1 MAARTTT
8 AGVFLAILWGLT
20 SAAQAQ
26 VGNTML
32 PPESLL
38 NRHGLTRMWWG
49 QATMNSGRDKL
60 EYLTFDGE
68 RIYMQTSNGIVSAFD
83 AENGKRLWATTVG
96 AADRPNFPAT
106 FDDDWLFIING
117 ASLYGVKKKNG
128 DVLWELRLPGPPS
141 ASPSPS
147 DKQIY
152 VGLLD
157 GSVYAFQMKKIVGEG
172 LVRTRRASLK
182 QGEFETSTSKI
193 PTSIEG
199 LHEDNLL
206 PEWGFRSLLW
216 RYKTSLRIVAP
227 PVPVADRLLFVSE
240 NGTMYHVNRITRDL
254 VYRFKTKAPL
264 SAPLTMYKS
273 SILLA
278 SEDLTLYSVDL
289 ARGGVRWQYIA
300 GLPIQKQP
308 LVVADEVF
316 LMPSRGGMLRLSA
329 DKGDDP
335 AVFWR
340 QPLVDDVVSISPER
354 VYATDSRNN
363 LVLLARQTGAELG
376 AVPLPRFSK
385 HLQNTRNDRL
395 YMATE
400 AGLVIA
406 LCETSR
412 EFPFVHQDVDLQPVM
427 PTFTPEGEAGG
438 TPEATPPA
446 PGNTEPESKPEAE
459 SKGEA
464 EPKSEV
470 EAKSDSE
477 S

>member
-8 AGVFLAILWGLT
+8 VGLFLAILWGLT

-60 EYLTFDGE
+60 QYITLDDE
-68 RIYMQTSNGIVSAFD
+68 RIYVQTSNGIVSAFD
-83 AENGKRLWATTVG
+83 AESGKRLWATTVG
-96 AADRPNFPAT
+96 VGDRPNFPAT
-106 FDDDWLFIING
+106 YDDDWLFIING
-117 ASLYGVKKKNG
+117 ASLYGVKKTNG

-141 ASPSPS
+141 ASPAPS

-152 VGLLD
+152 VGTLD
-157 GSVYAFQMKKIVGEG
+157 GSVYAFQMRKIVGEG
-172 LVRTRRASLK
+172 LVRTRKASLK
-182 QGEFETSTSKI
+182 KDDFETTSSKI

-216 RYKTSLRIVAP
+216 RYKTSERIVAP
-227 PVPVADRLLFVSE
+227 PVPIGDRLLFVSE

-254 VYRFKTKAPL
+254 VYRFKTNGAL
-264 SAPLTMYKS
+264 SAPMATYKS
-273 SILLA
+273 TILLA

-289 ARGGVRWQYIA
+289 ARGGIRWQYVA
-300 GLPIQKQP
+300 GLPIQKPP

-316 LMPSRGGMLRLSA
+316 LMPTRGGMLRLSA
-329 DKGDDP
+329 EKGDDRS
-335 AVFWR
+335 VFWR
-340 QPLVDDVVSISPER
+340 QPLVEDLVSISPER
-354 VYATDSRNN
+354 VYATDARHN
-363 LVLLARQTGAELG
+363 LVVLSRQSGAALG
-376 AVPLPRFSK
+376 AVPLSRFSK
-385 HLQNTRNDRL
+385 FFQNTRNDRL

-400 AGLVIA
+400 SGLVIA
-406 LCETSR
+406 LRETSR
-412 EFPFVHQDVDLQPVM
+412 EFPFVHLDVDRQPVM

-438 TPEATPPA
+438 TGSAQPPA
-446 PGNTEPESKPEAE
+446 PGNTEPET
-459 SKGEA
+459 KGEA
-464 EPKSEV
+464 EPNP
-470 EAKSDSE
+470 ASE
-477 S
+477 SLN